1 MNTRNGAKA
10 RDASREKSPSNT
22 GSAKATAS
30 ASKGAVQSKTS
41 LGDRFRSYRGHH
53 RSSFISSFQRLVS
66 TPGQTLMTS
75 LVVAIALALPTTLL
89 LAMNNISTL
98 GSAWDSNPKISVY
111 MNVRA
116 KPAAIEQFIAELEA
130 YPEVASVA
138 YFSPDEALADFQRFS
153 GFGAALEALEQNPLP
168 PTVVISP
175 QISAYAPEQLAA
187 VAKRLREN
195 ALVDDVGL
203 DMDWVRRLQEIM
215 VLGRKVVMALAIL
228 LGVGVL
234 LAVGNTI
241 RLAIESRRDEILV
254 VKLVGGTDGFV
265 RRPFLYS
272 GGWYGFFGGVLACA
286 IVSVGYA
293 TVEPSVARLAA
304 LYQSDFELQGLG
316 LVLMIKLIAL
326 STVLG
331 WLGAWFAVGRHLR
344 HIEP

>member
-1 MNTRNGAKA
+1 MSVRPNSG
-10 RDASREKSPSNT
+10 RDAPNPAS
-22 GSAKATAS
+22 SAS
-30 ASKGAVQSKTS
+30 SKGAVQSKTS
-41 LGDRFRSYRGHH
+41 LSDRFRSYRAHH
-53 RSSFISSFQRLVS
+53 RNSFVSSFQRLLA

-75 LVVAIALALPTTLL
+75 LVVAIALALPATLL
-89 LAMNNISTL
+89 LAMNNINTL
-98 GSAWDSNPKISVY
+98 GTAWDSNPKISVY

-116 KPAAIEQFIAELEA
+116 KPTAIDAFISELESL
-130 YPEVASVA
+130 PEVASVA
-138 YFSPDEALADFQRFS
+138 YFSPDEALSDFQRFS

-175 QISAYAPEQLAA
+175 QISAYGPEQLARLA
-187 VAKRLREN
+187 DRLREN

-241 RLAIESRRDEILV
+241 RLAIENRRDEILV

-272 GGWYGFFGGVLACA
+272 GGWYGFFGGVLACL
-286 IVSVGYA
+286 IVALGYA
-293 TVEPSVARLAA
+293 TVEPSVTRLAA

-316 LVLMIKLIAL
+316 VILIGKLVLL
-326 STVLG
+326 STLLG